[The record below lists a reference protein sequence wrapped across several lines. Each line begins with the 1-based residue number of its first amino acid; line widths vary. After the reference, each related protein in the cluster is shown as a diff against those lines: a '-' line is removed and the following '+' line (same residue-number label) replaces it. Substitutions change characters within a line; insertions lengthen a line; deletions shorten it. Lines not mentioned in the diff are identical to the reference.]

1 MGIMLE
7 NILRIARKLIPHKLF
22 LLAQPAYHY
31 ALTLLGALIYRF
43 PSREIKI
50 VGITGTK
57 GKSTTAELVN
67 GILEAHGAKTALL
80 GTIRFKIGSESV
92 PNMRKMTIPGRFFVQ
107 KFIRD
112 AVSAGCDWVILELTS
127 ESTRQFRHKWIA
139 LDALIFTNL
148 APEHIESHGSYE
160 KYRDAKLKLAKLLT
174 KSVWPHKENTIII
187 ANADDKESGRFLDIG
202 ADRAL
207 PYSLSDAEP
216 YEHLEKGSMFTFK
229 NVHIQLSLPGVF
241 NILNALGAAMFAG
254 SENISTDTIKQG
266 LESIGMVRGRVEYIR
281 EGQMFDVVV
290 DYAHT
295 PDSLESFYGI
305 FKDTHMICVL
315 GNTGGG
321 RDTWKRPAMAS
332 MAEKH
337 CSSIILTNEDPYDE
351 DPKAI
356 VDAMTEG
363 IADKTKLHV
372 SMDRREAIRMALQ
385 MADET
390 RTKHRDARVA
400 VLITGKG
407 TDPFIMGKDGS
418 KIPWDDATVA
428 REEIRSL
435 LKKD

>member
-1 MGIMLE
+1 
-7 NILRIARKLIPHKLF
+7 
-22 LLAQPAYHY
+22 
-31 ALTLLGALIYRF
+31 
-43 PSREIKI
+43 
-50 VGITGTK
+50 
-57 GKSTTAELVN
+57 
-67 GILEAHGAKTALL
+67 
-80 GTIRFKIGSESV
+80 
-92 PNMRKMTIPGRFFVQ
+92 
-107 KFIRD
+107 
-112 AVSAGCDWVILELTS
+112 
-127 ESTRQFRHKWIA
+127 
-139 LDALIFTNL
+139 
-148 APEHIESHGSYE
+148 
-160 KYRDAKLKLAKLLT
+160 
-174 KSVWPHKENTIII
+174 
-187 ANADDKESGRFLDIG
+187 
-202 ADRAL
+202 
-207 PYSLSDAEP
+207 
-216 YEHLEKGSMFTFK
+216 
-229 NVHIQLSLPGVF
+229 
-241 NILNALGAAMFAG
+241 MFAG

-305 FKDTHMICVL
+305 FKDTHTICVL

-321 RDTWKRPAMAS
+321 RDTWKRPAMAG

-356 VDAMTEG
+356 VDAMAKG